1 MEEKRWE
8 LIKQDHHSLLNA
20 FYVILAIALIYTAFR
35 FLNDYYKE
43 VKKKPRYRVNSH
55 PVKCVITWY
64 IEERHFFYFVPLHG
78 TFKTEE
84 LAQEKCNEL
93 NLNNK

>member
-8 LIKQDHHSLLNA
+8 LIKQEHHSLSSI
-20 FYVILAIALIYTAFR
+20 FYVILIMALIYTAFR
-35 FLNDYYKE
+35 FMNDSYKLS
-43 VKKKPRYRVNSH
+43 KTKPRYRVNSH
-55 PVKCVITWY
+55 PVKCVLTWY

-78 TFKTEE
+78 TYATQE

-93 NLNNK
+93 NLNSK